1 MENLYIAS
9 ADKKEGK
16 MTKEKRKELRATLG
30 TQSMF
35 ETLNYD

>member
-1 MENLYIAS
+1 MENLYIAN
-9 ADKKEGK
+9 ADKKGK

-30 TQSMF
+30 TQPMF